1 MAAVVE
7 IREKNGAGETPTT
20 KTSSTIRFKNAD
32 DANVDLNDPIVRP
45 GAGSVY
51 SYEKALR
58 LYIGATGPT
67 GSITSPRAFSDGAN
81 GFGTGVTMEAGV
93 TGTYVQPVNTDS
105 TIADGGP
112 INGFFDY
119 TSGSPLAM
127 NVTNAGPYTGTTLDI
142 ADYLYLQAEVANT
155 ASPGLTPSETLT
167 IASKSGALAA

>member
-1 MAAVVE
+1 MAAIVE

-45 GAGSVY
+45 GSGSVY

-67 GSITSPRAFSDGAN
+67 GSITSPRAFSDGSN
-81 GFGTGVTMEAGV
+81 GFGTGVTMEAGG
-93 TGTYVQPVNTDS
+93 TGTYVQPVNTNS
-105 TIADGGP
+105 TLATT
-112 INGFFDY
+112 NFFTY
-119 TSGSPLAM
+119 TSGSPLALD
-127 NVTNAGPYTGTTLDI
+127 VTNTGPFTGTTTDI
-142 ADYLYLQAEVANT
+142 ADYLYLQAEVAST

-167 IASKSGALAA
+167 MAYDET

>member
-93 TGTYVQPVNTDS
+93 TGTYVQPVS
-105 TIADGGP
+105 TNSAIGTVDL
-112 INGFFDY
+112 FSY
-119 TSGSPLAM
+119 TSGSPRTM
-127 NVTNAGPYTGTTLDI
+127 DVTNAGPYTGTTLDI

>member
-1 MAAVVE
+1 MAAIVE

-45 GAGSVY
+45 GGGSVY

-67 GSITSPRAFSDGAN
+67 GSITSPRAFSDGTP
-81 GFGTGVTMEAGV
+81 GFGTGVTMEAGG
-93 TGTYVQPVNTDS
+93 TGTFVQPVNTNS
-105 TIADGGP
+105 TLATG
-112 INGFFDY
+112 NFFSY
-119 TSGSPLAM
+119 TSGSPLALD
-127 NVTNAGPYTGTTLDI
+127 VTNTGPYTGTTQDI
-142 ADYLYLQAEVANT
+142 ADYLYLQAEVAST

-167 IASKSGALAA
+167 MASKNSLGALAA